1 MKNIELLKQKNNL
14 DLKSYEETL
23 QRQINE
29 ISGLN
34 QNLAK
39 LNALNQQQNKEI
51 QELKETNEDLEKEN
65 EELYNRMQD
74 YEEIK
79 TELNLFKDR
88 EQSGGNFVFKE
99 INKSKLK
106 IQLENLLLE
115 NQQLKDKI
123 KQLEGKH

>member
-14 DLKSYEETL
+14 DLKSYEETI

-29 ISGLN
+29 ISMMN
-34 QNLAK
+34 QNMAK
-39 LNALNQQQNKEI
+39 LTAMNQQQSKEI
-51 QELKETNEDLEKEN
+51 QELKESLEDLEKEN

-88 EQSGGNFVFKE
+88 ELNGGNFVFKE

-106 IQLENLLLE
+106 IQFETLQLE
-115 NQQLKDKI
+115 NQQLKERI
-123 KQLEGKH
+123 KELEGKA

>member
-1 MKNIELLKQKNNL
+1 MKNIELLKQKNSL
-14 DLKSYEETL
+14 DLKSYEETI

-29 ISGLN
+29 ISTLN
-34 QNLAK
+34 QNLMK
-39 LNALNQQQNKEI
+39 LNALNQQQTKEM

-106 IQLENLLLE
+106 IEYENLLLE
-115 NQQLKDKI
+115 NKQLKEKI
-123 KQLEGKH
+123 RQLEEKA

>member
-1 MKNIELLKQKNNL
+1 M
-14 DLKSYEETL
+14 
-23 QRQINE
+23 NE
-29 ISGLN
+29 N
-34 QNLAK
+34 MAK
-39 LNALNQQQNKEI
+39 LNELNQQHQQEI
-51 QELKETNEDLEKEN
+51 QELKENMEDLEKEN

-106 IQLENLLLE
+106 IQMETLILENK
-115 NQQLKDKI
+115 QLKEKI
-123 KQLEGKH
+123 AQLEGK